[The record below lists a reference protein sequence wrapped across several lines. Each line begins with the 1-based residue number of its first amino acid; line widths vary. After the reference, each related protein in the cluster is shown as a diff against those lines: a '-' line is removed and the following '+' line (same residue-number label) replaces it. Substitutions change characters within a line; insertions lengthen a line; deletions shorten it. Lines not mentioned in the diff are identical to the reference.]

1 MLTHPKL
8 TEDRIAATLPRIEQ
22 LIYPKAIDLEIAA
35 WHAPGEPVSVVHAL
49 KQKFTPFQV
58 GEFWGPLWSTT
69 WFRFRGTIP
78 KEWKGR
84 EVVALVRLLT
94 GTAEGFTAEGMIY
107 RDGVV
112 DRALNINRAEVEVS
126 AKAKGGES
134 FEFFVEAAAN
144 GGFDPAGRITP
155 QPSGVPLF
163 QLKVA
168 SLTSPNREAQ
178 AFYFDFKTAL
188 LAMQELPV
196 ESTRRAQLRRAL
208 NDAINAFDP
217 DQPATIPA
225 ARRELRPVLGTR
237 NSVTNHR
244 ISAVGHAHI
253 DTAWLWP
260 LRESIRKCARTFST
274 MVDYM
279 EKYPKFVFG
288 CSQAQQY
295 AWMKVLYPD
304 VYERMKKM
312 IRRGQFEPIGSMWI
326 ETDCNLVSGESLIR
340 QIVYGKQYFKREF
353 GVETRDCWI
362 PDVFGYSGA
371 MPQILLG
378 CDIDSFLTQKISW
391 NQFNKFPHHT
401 FWWEG
406 IDGSRIFSHFPPC
419 DTYNAMP
426 DPKTIQFAET
436 NFRNKDRA
444 TRSLMPFGFG
454 DGGGGPSI
462 ENLEFIQRLGNFE
475 GLPEIQFD
483 SVANFFKQAKAEA
496 EDLPVWS
503 GELYLELHRGTYT
516 TQARNKRG
524 NRKSELALRDAE
536 FFDAV
541 TRIHAPERTERA
553 VNPARAVYD
562 VNEDPSADPH
572 AHRSALDR
580 AWKLTLLNQF
590 HDIIPGSSIKWVY
603 EDSERDYATI
613 GELAN
618 SVSDSSLRALE
629 PLIDTT
635 GWKKPVIALNTLG
648 IRRREVVELPSGKY
662 RAVDVPPCGYAVIE
676 SARVETGELPPVHAK
691 RSLTGITLDN
701 GLLRLKLNRR
711 GQLTSIFDLA
721 AKREVLAEGEIGNR
735 LELHPDYPNMWDA
748 WDVDAFY
755 REVSESIGEAKK
767 VELVVDD
774 PLRVVVKLE
783 YAFGASRLVQEL
795 VLTAGSRRIDFI
807 TEVDWHEN
815 HRLLDVAFPVE
826 IRSSRAT
833 YEVQFGHVERPT
845 HYNTSWDVAR
855 FTVCGQRWADLSEP
869 GYGVALLNDCKYGHD
884 IHGNVMR
891 LSLLRSPGE
900 PDPTAD
906 RGHHTFTYSLM
917 PHAGSFQEAGVLEEA
932 AKLNTPLRFVRAK
945 EHAGVLP
952 AAHSFFSVSSP
963 GLVID
968 TIKRAQDSEDI
979 VVRLYEAHGTRGSA
993 ELTCA
998 LPFAKVERVNLIERP
1013 LHAEKAKGD
1022 RVAFDFRPFEI
1033 LTFKFTRKA

>member
-1 MLTHPKL
+1 MLTHPQL
-8 TEDRIAATLPRIEQ
+8 TEGRIAKSIPRIEK
-22 LIYPKAIDLEIAA
+22 LIYPQTVPLEIAA
-35 WHAPGEPVSVVHAL
+35 WTAPGEPVAAAHAL
-49 KQKFTPFQV
+49 KQKFVPFKA
-58 GEFWGPLWSTT
+58 GDSWGTLWSTT

-84 EVVALVRLLT
+84 EVVARVRLVT
-94 GTAEGFTAEGMIY
+94 GGAEGFTAEGLIY
-107 RDGVV
+107 REGKV
-112 DRALNINRAEVEVS
+112 DRALNVNRAEVEITP
-126 AKAKGGES
+126 KARGGES

-144 GGFDPAGRITP
+144 GGVDNAGRITP
-155 QPSGVPLF
+155 QARGVPLT
-163 QLKVA
+163 VA
-168 SLTSPNREAQ
+168 ELAAPDRAAQ
-178 AFYFDFKTAL
+178 AFHFDFKAAA
-188 LAMQELPV
+188 LAMAELPE
-196 ESTRRAQLRRAL
+196 ESTRHAQLRRIL
-208 NDAINAFDP
+208 NDTLNALDLE
-217 DQPATIPA
+217 DPATIPA
-225 ARRELRPVLGTR
+225 ARRLVRRAFEPR
-237 NSVTNHR
+237 NGATNHR
-244 ISAVGHAHI
+244 VSAVGHAHI

-312 IRRGQFEPIGSMWI
+312 IKRGQFEPIGSMWI
-326 ETDCNLVSGESLIR
+326 EADCNLVSGESLIR
-340 QIVYGKQYFKREF
+340 QIVYGKQYFRREF
-353 GVETRDCWI
+353 GFETRDCWI

-371 MPQILLG
+371 MPQILVG
-378 CDIDSFLTQKISW
+378 CDVDSFLTQKISW

-419 DTYNAMP
+419 DTYNAAP
-426 DPKTIQFAET
+426 DPKTIRRAET

-462 ENLEFIQRLGNFE
+462 ENLEFVQRFGNFE
-475 GLPEIQFD
+475 GLPEVQFD
-483 SVANFFKQAKAEA
+483 TVANFFRQAKAEA

-541 TRIHAPERTERA
+541 SRTLAPEHPERA

-572 AHRSALDR
+572 AHRTALDR

-590 HDIIPGSSIKWVY
+590 HDIIPGSSIAWVY
-603 EDSERDYATI
+603 EDSARDYATI

-618 SVSDSSLRALE
+618 SVSESSLRALE
-629 PLIDTT
+629 LLIDTT
-635 GWKKPVIALNTLG
+635 GYRKPVIALNPLG

-676 SARVETGELPPVHAK
+676 SARPETGELPPVNAK

-711 GQLTSIFDLA
+711 GQLTSLFDLA
-721 AKREVLAEGEIGNR
+721 AKREVLAEGETGNR
-735 LELHPDYPNMWDA
+735 LELHPDYPNAWDA
-748 WDVDAFY
+748 WDVDAFS
-755 REVSESIGEAKK
+755 REVSESIGDAATI
-767 VELVVDD
+767 ELAVDD
-774 PLRVVVKLE
+774 PLRAVVKLE
-783 YAFGASRLVQEL
+783 YRFGASRLVQEIA
-795 VLTAGSRRIDFI
+795 LTAGSRRVDFI

-815 HRLLDVAFPVE
+815 HRLLDVAFPVA

-845 HYNTSWDVAR
+845 HFNTSWDVAR
-855 FTVCGQRWADLSEP
+855 FTVCGQRWADLGEA
-869 GYGVALLNDCKYGHD
+869 GYGVALLNDCKYGYD
-884 IHGNVMR
+884 IHGNVLR
-891 LSLLRSPGE
+891 LSLLRAPGE
-900 PDPTAD
+900 PDPQAD
-906 RGHHTFTYSLM
+906 RGHHTFTYSLL
-917 PHAGSFQEAGVLEEA
+917 PHAGGFQEAGVIDEA
-932 AKLNTPLRFVRAK
+932 AKLNTPLRFVPAK

-952 AAHSFFSVSSP
+952 AAHSFFSVSNP

-968 TIKRAQDSEDI
+968 TVKRAQDSDDV
-979 VVRLYEAHGTRGSA
+979 VVRLYESHGARGSA
-993 ELTCA
+993 ELA
-998 LPFAKVERVNLIERP
+998 ANLPFSKVERVNLIERS
-1013 LHAEKAKGD
+1013 LHSEKAKGG
-1022 RVAFDFRPFEI
+1022 RVSFDFRPFEI
-1033 LTFKFTRKA
+1033 LTFKFVR